1 MAEKWK
7 FWSNFGKQR
16 EEKSLNDLQS
26 VNNFQQHTKFGGQ
39 SSLSK
44 AFTVN
49 GLDSEGKS
57 QGIIK
62 CVYLQQLPCHKKSL
76 F

>member
-49 GLDSEGKS
+49 GLDS
-57 QGIIK
+57 
-62 CVYLQQLPCHKKSL
+62 
-76 F
+76 